1 MVFDI
6 LENEVYVK
14 KNSLY
19 EKTGEK
25 ERELDHI
32 IGIIKVYHVDTHF
45 NTLFTAYLRLICLSA
60 TL

>member
-1 MVFDI
+1 M
-6 LENEVYVK
+6 K
-14 KNSLY
+14 KQ
-19 EKTGEK
+19 GEK

-45 NTLFTAYLRLICLSA
+45 NTLFTAYLKLICLSA